1 MSIRWRKLSINIFL
15 VVASVTLSLFV
26 TEIGLRLFGM
36 AYCTGNWDRND
47 RVLGT
52 VFIPG
57 AKGVYKSV
65 NGQVLIKIN
74 SLGLRDEELPIEKPK
89 EEKRILVLGD
99 SYVEALQVPLEQS
112 FLKLLEDK
120 LLSNNILVINGGH
133 SGYGQAEQL
142 LLWRSKGRALSPD
155 LVILFFSSN
164 DIIDNSI
171 ELDPWQKRPYFLL
184 IEDGTLQLVNKSPDP
199 SRLKTFLGEHFYLY
213 HFVRIRGGVIRNY
226 LYTLFQKPDLNVKI
240 VKEAHASQQQSAKPN
255 NASANKDPFSNAW
268 RITAELLKQL
278 DEEIKKS
285 GADFLIVNTGMPAVS
300 ERKIYFSEILA
311 AICRENNIY
320 FLDLQKVIDQEY
332 EKTGRAFFTD
342 HYSPYG
348 HEVVAKSLYG
358 VVLQEYPHLVS
369 PGNPS

>member
-1 MSIRWRKLSINIFL
+1 MSIRWKKLSINVFL
-15 VVASVTLSLFV
+15 VVASVTIALFV
-26 TEIGLRLFGM
+26 AEIGLRLFGM

-57 AKGVYKSV
+57 AKGIYTSV
-65 NGQVLIKIN
+65 NGQVLIEIN
-74 SLGLRDEELPIEKPK
+74 SLGLRDEEFSIEKPK

-99 SYVEALQVPLEQS
+99 SYVEALQVPLDQT

-120 LLSNNILVINGGH
+120 LSSHNILVINGGH

-142 LLWRSKGRALSPD
+142 LFWRLKGGKLSPD
-155 LVILFFSSN
+155 LVILFFSAN

-171 ELDPWQKRPYFLL
+171 ELDPWQKRPFFLMA
-184 IEDGTLQLVNKSPDP
+184 EDGTLQLMNKSPDP

-226 LYTLFQKPDLNVKI
+226 LYTLFEKPDLKVRI
-240 VKEAHASQQQSAKPN
+240 VEEAHASPKKASNFN
-255 NASANKDPFSNAW
+255 NARENRDPLSKAW

-278 DEEIKKS
+278 DQEIKKS
-285 GADFLIVNTGMPAVS
+285 GADFLVVDTGLPAVS
-300 ERKIYFSEILA
+300 EKKTYFSKILA
-311 AICRENNIY
+311 AICRENHIY
-320 FLDLQKVIDQEY
+320 FLGLQKVIDEEY
-332 EKTGRAFFTD
+332 ARTGRALFTD

-348 HEVVAKSLYG
+348 HEVVAKALYG
-358 VVLQEYPHLVS
+358 VIVQEYPHLVS
-369 PGNPS
+369 PGTHS